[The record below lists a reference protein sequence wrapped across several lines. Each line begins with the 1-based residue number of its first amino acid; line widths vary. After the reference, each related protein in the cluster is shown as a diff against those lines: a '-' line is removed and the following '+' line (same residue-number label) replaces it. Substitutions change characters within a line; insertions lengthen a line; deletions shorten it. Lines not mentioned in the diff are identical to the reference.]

1 MAHSVDPMSDK
12 QITRPPFREAL
23 AAWREF
29 LATQKLPAEPLWIFA
44 ENLCFE
50 PSSAIPGSLR
60 VGFQKAPAKSRVI
73 FDSTGQNP

>member
-50 PSSAIPGSLR
+50 PSSDPLYAAGGGCAGNRL
-60 VGFQKAPAKSRVI
+60 
-73 FDSTGQNP
+73 